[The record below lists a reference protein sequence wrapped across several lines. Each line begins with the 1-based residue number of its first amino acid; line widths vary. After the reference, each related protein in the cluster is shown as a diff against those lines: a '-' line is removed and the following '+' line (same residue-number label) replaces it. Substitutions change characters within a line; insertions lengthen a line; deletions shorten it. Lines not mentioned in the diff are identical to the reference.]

1 VKKLRLSVYI
11 VIISSMLFA
20 GLTPAVAISPDEIIE
35 NVQERYEDIDDA
47 VIKFSQSV
55 RFKVSKA
62 EQTMLGTMYFKKN
75 NKYRIETE
83 TRTVVTDGKTSWSYN
98 PQNNQ
103 VIIDTYKEES
113 HSLAPDK
120 LLLSFPEDHYATL
133 VGEATLG
140 KEKCQMLKLTP
151 KDENSFTTGMKIW
164 INDDWLIKKIE
175 VTDINAAVTSYAI
188 SKITLNTGLDAKKFS
203 FSIPKNA
210 DVIDLR

>member
-1 VKKLRLSVYI
+1 MKDLKSGLFLAVLS
-11 VIISSMLFA
+11 SLLFMGA
-20 GLTPAVAISPDEIIE
+20 IPAFAISPQEIIE

-120 LLLSFPEDHYATL
+120 LLLSFPEDHFATML
-133 VGEATLG
+133 GEVKLG
-140 KEKCQMLKLTP
+140 KEDCQVLKLTP

-164 INDDWLIKKIE
+164 INEDWLIKKIE
-175 VTDINAAVTSYAI
+175 VTDINAAVTTYTI
-188 SKITLNTGLDAKKFS
+188 SKITLNTGLDAAKFS
-203 FSIPKNA
+203 FSIPKDA